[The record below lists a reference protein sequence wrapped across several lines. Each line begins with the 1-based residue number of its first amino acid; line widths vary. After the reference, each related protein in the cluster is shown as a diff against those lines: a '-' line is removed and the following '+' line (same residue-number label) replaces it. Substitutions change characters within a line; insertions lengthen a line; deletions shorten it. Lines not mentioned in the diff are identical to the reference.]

1 MILKEQQQQALAS
14 KKRKADVGDAILIQA
29 QKESAVV
36 VGKRAP
42 MPSKDLQLA
51 WQNAAT
57 ILSEGKNTS
66 KSQKRTIE
74 EKKEVN

>member
-42 MPSKDLQLA
+42 MPSKDFNTA
-51 WQNAAT
+51 GMAKCCHNPVG
-57 ILSEGKNTS
+57 GK
-66 KSQKRTIE
+66 KHQQKP
-74 EKKEVN
+74 EKDH